1 MTITLIHA
9 GAMNQVDS
17 ENTNRHGREEPLT
30 GHELR
35 DIKDAAD
42 LYQSG
47 SFKLQIDALLPNVQP
62 KESGRQQLDH
72 FLFALRAHCISIPS
86 IAPLSP
92 LAAIKVLAKQGVAV
106 PSVFPLPSPDVKWK
120 VAFEPP
126 REICVVGSWGNGI
139 AVKKQSGSRFS
150 VDLSMEMPEALFQ
163 EKDYLDGRFFHKK
176 SYYLAVLA
184 QSISTAFDVNTFYSS
199 ALGDPRL
206 TTLVLRSRNGSS
218 SYDFSKSHTEVHVI
232 PVLSSSSP
240 LSSSRLFPS
249 HSNVRVPSSSSPPN
263 FPTPIYNNAILLS
276 TCAKEALMSTHEL
289 KNALPAFH
297 DAYTLLRVWA
307 NQRGYGDGELCVRGF
322 ERKGS
327 FWAGLLRY
335 LSLGDELVGTK
346 SGSAKLRKPLGKGLS
361 SYQLFK
367 AALDFL
373 AKHKFGETP
382 VFTKTTN
389 GHRCPPEEYITHHPA
404 IFVDATST
412 INFLSDV
419 PLTSLDLLSRDA
431 KETLEQLSN
440 PGASSD
446 IFGDCF
452 LKSRFKISSRF
463 DAVIRVNL
471 SQASRNQST
480 STVIEHGSSDA
491 ALLASISSL
500 LRRGLGNRTQAI
512 AILQPV
518 TPYRPISSAES
529 PSTSII
535 HIGLIYDPAHA
546 FRLVDH
552 GPSAEDQD
560 SNVAKEFRYLW
571 GSRAELRRFKDGRI
585 TESVVWEVTTSDERA
600 HIPVSIVR
608 HLLQLHFGLSAK
620 YARTL
625 QTPFDNI
632 LQFPD
637 DVRRLHRATGGC
649 KAALTAF
656 DGVVRSL
663 KALDEQLPL
672 ALLNVSPISEY
683 LRYTST
689 FAPLPIPA
697 SVSAELPES
706 LRFLPTIP
714 IILEFEKSSKW
725 PDDLKAIQKIKLAFF
740 ETIAQSLMS
749 SNPGLKASIATG
761 GSSNPFQ
768 GYAALEIFTA
778 EGWSFS
784 AFIWHDREATLLDRI
799 IDPSKM
805 FVSPSDQKYNAR
817 EQREAKVAQE
827 LYTRRFIH
835 APRHHRA
842 IVNLCHKYSAYSG
855 TVRLVKRWLA
865 AHWLLQTHV
874 SEEAVEIICALP
886 FVGGKQK
893 STESAAA
900 VPHSKERG
908 FSLVLEFL
916 KDWDWK
922 EPLCLTLYEDD
933 PPATA
938 PEMWTSNGPDA
949 IAVHRL
955 RAFAKEASKA
965 LRDAETEL
973 DIKSLFLHSTDD
985 YDIVVQLNP
994 TVLPRYHQNINVESS
1009 VWTRDAHLGITESTP
1024 RPGFDP
1030 LLLFLADLQSTYADT
1045 LKFFADPFG
1054 GDRIGAIWLPSLG
1067 APRSFRALAGFSSKP
1082 LAKED
1087 KAKDKDL
1094 VMLNRQAVLDEIGRL
1109 GTGLVQKIIVHEP
1122 M

>member
-1 MTITLIHA
+1 MFI
-9 GAMNQVDS
+9 
-17 ENTNRHGREEPLT
+17 EPLT

-42 LYQSG
+42 LYQSS
-47 SFKLQIDALLPNVQP
+47 SFKLQIDALLPNVRP
-62 KESGRQQLDH
+62 KKSGRQQLDH
-72 FLFALRAHCISIPS
+72 FLFALHTHCISIPS
-86 IAPLSP
+86 IAPLNP
-92 LAAIKVLAKQGVAV
+92 LAAAKVLAKQGVAV
-106 PSVFPLPSPDVKWK
+106 PFAFPLPSRDAKWK

-139 AVKKQSGSRFS
+139 TVKKESSSLFG
-150 VDLSMEMPEALFQ
+150 VDLSVEMPEALFQ

-184 QSISTAFDVNTFYSS
+184 QSISTAFEVDTFYSS

-206 TTLVLRSRNGSS
+206 TTLVLRPRNGSTS
-218 SYDFSKSHTEVHVI
+218 HDFSKSHAEVHVI

-240 LSSSRLFPS
+240 LSLSRLFPS
-249 HSNVRVPSSSSPPN
+249 HSNVRIPSSSSPPS

-276 TCAKEALMSTHEL
+276 TYAKEALTSTHEL
-289 KNALPAFH
+289 KNTLPAFH

-307 NQRGYGDGELCVRGF
+307 NQRGYGDGKLCVRGF
-322 ERKGS
+322 EGKGS

-335 LSLGDELVGTK
+335 LILGGELVSTK
-346 SGSAKLRKPLGKGLS
+346 SGNAKSRKPLGKGLS

-373 AKHKFGETP
+373 AKQKFGETP

-404 IFVDATST
+404 VFVDATST

-419 PLTSLDLLSRDA
+419 PLTSLDLLSHDA
-431 KETLEQLSN
+431 KETLEELSN
-440 PGASSD
+440 PGTSSD
-446 IFGDCF
+446 TFANCF
-452 LKSRFKISSRF
+452 LKSRFKLSSRF
-463 DAVIRVNL
+463 DAVIRQVFSFFLVDL

-480 STVIEHGSSDA
+480 SALVEHGSYDA
-491 ALLASISSL
+491 ALLASISAT

-518 TPYRPISSAES
+518 TSCRSISSAES
-529 PSTSII
+529 PSTSTV
-535 HIGLIYDPAHA
+535 HIGLIYDPTHA

-552 GPSAEDQD
+552 GPSAENQD
-560 SNVAKEFRYLW
+560 SDVAKEFRHLW

-585 TESVVWEVTTSDERA
+585 TESVVWEVTTSDERS

-608 HLLQLHFGLSAK
+608 HLLQLHFGISTK
-620 YARTL
+620 YASTL
-625 QTPFDNI
+625 QTPFDSI
-632 LQFPD
+632 LRLPD
-637 DVRRLHRATGGC
+637 DVRRLHRATGGY

-656 DGVVRSL
+656 DGVVRNL

-672 ALLNVSPISEY
+672 ALLNVTPISEY

-697 SVSAELPES
+697 SASTELPKP

-740 ETIAQSLMS
+740 EIIAQSLLT
-749 SNPGLKASIATG
+749 SNPGLKVSVAIG
-761 GSSNPFQ
+761 DSSNPFQ
-768 GYAALEIFTA
+768 GCAALEIFTA

-799 IDPSKM
+799 INPSKM
-805 FVSPSDQKYNAR
+805 FVGPSDHKYNAR
-817 EQREAKVAQE
+817 EQREAKAAQE
-827 LYTRRFIH
+827 LYTRRFIY
-835 APRHHRA
+835 APRHHHA
-842 IVNLCHKYSAYSG
+842 IANLCHKYSAYSG

-865 AHWLLQTHV
+865 AHWLLQTHI
-874 SEEAVEIICALP
+874 SEEAIEIICALP

-893 STESAAA
+893 STESAAT

-916 KDWDWK
+916 TDWEWDK
-922 EPLCLTLYEDD
+922 PLCLPLYEDD
-933 PPATA
+933 TLATA
-938 PEMWTSNGPDA
+938 PEVWTSNGPDA
-949 IAVHRL
+949 VAIRRL

-965 LRDAETEL
+965 LSNAETEP
-973 DIKSLFLHSTDD
+973 D
-985 YDIVVQLNP
+985 
-994 TVLPRYHQNINVESS
+994 
-1009 VWTRDAHLGITESTP
+1009 GSTP
-1024 RPGFDP
+1024 TEKEIEEPDKKLDEYDQKNSPVKQQIFSTITDR
-1030 LLLFLADLQSTYADT
+1030 LLLCVQKYESASEIWAEICQIHEGKTKLVQIDLCRRTFADT

-1054 GDRIGAIWLPSLG
+1054 GDRIGAIWLPDLG
-1067 APRSFRALAGFSSKP
+1067 VPHSFRALAGFSCEP
-1082 LAKED
+1082 LSKED
-1087 KAKDKDL
+1087 GAKDKNL
-1094 VMLNRQAVLDEIGRL
+1094 VVLNRQAVLDDVGRL
-1109 GTGLVQKIIVHEP
+1109 GAGLVQKIIVRER

>member
-1 MTITLIHA
+1 
-9 GAMNQVDS
+9 MNRVDS
-17 ENTNRHGREEPLT
+17 ENPDRHGRDEPLT
-30 GHELR
+30 GHALR

-47 SFKLQIDALLPNVQP
+47 SFKLQIDALLPNVRP
-62 KESGRQQLDH
+62 KESGQQQLDH
-72 FLFALRAHCISIPS
+72 FLFALRTHCISIPS
-86 IAPLSP
+86 IAPQNP
-92 LAAIKVLAKQGVAV
+92 MVAAKALAKQGIAV
-106 PSVFPLPSPDVKWK
+106 PFASPLPPRDAKWK

-126 REICVVGSWGNGI
+126 SEICVIGSWANGI
-139 AVKKQSGSRFS
+139 AVKKQNGNRFS
-150 VDLSMEMPEALFQ
+150 VDLCVEMPEALFQ

-184 QSISTAFDVNTFYSS
+184 QSISTSFDVDTFYSS
-199 ALGDPRL
+199 VLGDPRL
-206 TTLVLRSRNGSS
+206 TTLVLRPRNGSVS
-218 SYDFSKSHTEVHVI
+218 HDFYKTHAEVHVI
-232 PVLSSSSP
+232 PVLPQSSP
-240 LSSSRLFPS
+240 LSLTRLSPS
-249 HSNVRVPSSSSPPN
+249 HPNVRIPSSSSSSS

-276 TCAKEALMSTHEL
+276 THAKDALMSTYRL

-322 ERKGS
+322 EGKGP
-327 FWAGLLRY
+327 FWAGLLQY
-335 LSLGDELVGTK
+335 LISGEEVVGTK
-346 SGSAKLRKPLGKGLS
+346 SGSAKLRRPLGKGLS

-373 AKHKFGETP
+373 AKQKFGETP
-382 VFTKTTN
+382 TFVKTAN
-389 GHRCPPEEYITHHPA
+389 GHRYTPEEYITHHPA
-404 IFVDATST
+404 VFVDETST
-412 INFLSDV
+412 INFLSGV
-419 PLTSLDLLSRDA
+419 PLTSLDLLSHDA
-431 KETLEQLSN
+431 KETLEHLSN
-440 PGASSD
+440 PGTSSD
-446 IFGDCF
+446 PFAECF
-452 LKSRFKISSRF
+452 LNGRFQLSSRF
-463 DAVIRVNL
+463 DAVIRVDL
-471 SQASRNQST
+471 SQASRNQSA
-480 STVIEHGSSDA
+480 SALVEHGSSDA
-491 ALLASISSL
+491 ALLASISSI
-500 LRRGLGNRTQAI
+500 LRQGLGNRTQAI

-518 TPYRPISSAES
+518 TPCHPISSAES
-529 PSTSII
+529 PSTSTI

-560 SNVAKEFRYLW
+560 SNVAQEFRHLW
-571 GSRAELRRFKDGRI
+571 GRRAELRRFKDGRI
-585 TESVVWEVTTSDERA
+585 TESVVWEVATSDERA

-608 HLLQLHFGLSAK
+608 HLLQLHFGISAE
-620 YARTL
+620 YARTF
-625 QTPFDNI
+625 QTPFDSM
-632 LQFPD
+632 LRLPD
-637 DVRRLHRATGGC
+637 DVRRLHRATGGF

-672 ALLNVSPISEY
+672 ALLNVSPISDY

-697 SVSAELPES
+697 SALTELPES

-740 ETIAQSLMS
+740 EIIAQTLMA
-749 SNPGLKASIATG
+749 SNPQLKASVAIAN
-761 GSSNPFQ
+761 SSNPFQ
-768 GYAALEIFTA
+768 GCATLEIFTA
-778 EGWSFS
+778 DGWSFS

-817 EQREAKVAQE
+817 EQREAKAAQE

-842 IVNLCHKYSAYSG
+842 IANLCHKYNAYSG

-874 SEEAVEIICALP
+874 SDEAIEIVCARP
-886 FVGGKQK
+886 FVGGKQG
-893 STESAAA
+893 STESAAT

-916 KDWDWK
+916 KDWKWE
-922 EPLCLTLYEDD
+922 EPLCLPLYEDD
-933 PPATA
+933 ATVAA
-938 PEMWTSNGPDA
+938 PDVWTSNGPDT
-949 IAVHRL
+949 IAAHRL
-955 RAFAKEASKA
+955 RAFTREAIRV
-965 LRDAETEL
+965 LRNAETDL

-985 YDIVVQLNP
+985 YDIVIQLNP
-994 TVLPRYHQNINVESS
+994 AILPRYYQNVNAESS
-1009 VWTRDAHLGITESTP
+1009 VWTRDSHLGVTESTP

-1030 LLLFLADLQSTYADT
+1030 LLLFLADLQNTFADT
-1045 LKFFADPFG
+1045 LKFFADPLG
-1054 GDRIGAIWLPSLG
+1054 GDCIGAIWLPGLG

-1082 LAKED
+1082 LPKED
-1087 KAKDKDL
+1087 KAKVKEL
-1094 VMLNRQAVLDEIGRL
+1094 VMLNRQAVLDDIGRL
-1109 GTGLVQKIIVHEP
+1109 GTGLVQKIIVHER

>member
-1 MTITLIHA
+1 MS
-9 GAMNQVDS
+9 QVES
-17 ENTNRHGREEPLT
+17 ENTNHYCREEPLT

-35 DIKDAAD
+35 DIKDATD

-47 SFKLQIDALLPNVQP
+47 SFKLQIDALLPNVRP
-62 KESGRQQLDH
+62 KESGQQQLDH
-72 FLFALRAHCISIPS
+72 FLFSLRAHCISIPS
-86 IAPLSP
+86 ISP
-92 LAAIKVLAKQGVAV
+92 LNPLVAAKVLAKQGVAV
-106 PSVFPLPSPDVKWK
+106 PFAFPLPSQDAKWK

-126 REICVVGSWGNGI
+126 REFCVVGSWANKI
-139 AVKKQSGSRFS
+139 SVKKQSGSRFG
-150 VDLSMEMPEALFQ
+150 VDLSVEMPETLFQ

-184 QSISTAFDVNTFYSS
+184 QSISTAFDVDTFYSS

-206 TTLVLRSRNGSS
+206 TTLVLRPRDGST
-218 SYDFSKSHTEVHVI
+218 SYDFSKSHAEVHVI

-240 LSSSRLFPS
+240 LSLSRLFPS
-249 HSNVRVPSSSSPPN
+249 HANVRVPSSSSPST
-263 FPTPIYNNAILLS
+263 FPTPIYNNTILLS
-276 TCAKEALMSTHEL
+276 TDAKEALVSTHEL

-322 ERKGS
+322 ERKGP

-335 LSLGDELVGTK
+335 LSSGNEPVGTK
-346 SGSAKLRKPLGKGLS
+346 SGSAKSRKPLGKGLS

-373 AKHKFGETP
+373 AKQKFGETP
-382 VFTKTTN
+382 VFTKTIN
-389 GHRCPPEEYITHHPA
+389 GHKCPPEEYITHHPA
-404 IFVDATST
+404 VFVDATST

-419 PLTSLDLLSRDA
+419 PLTSLDLLSHDA

-440 PGASSD
+440 PGTSSD
-446 IFGDCF
+446 TFADCF
-452 LKSRFKISSRF
+452 LRSRFKLSSRF
-463 DAVIRVNL
+463 DAVIRVDL
-471 SQASRNQST
+471 SQASQNQST
-480 STVIEHGSSDA
+480 LALVEHGSSDA
-491 ALLASISSL
+491 ALLASISSI

-518 TPYRPISSAES
+518 TPYRPISAEES
-529 PSTSII
+529 PSISMI

-552 GPSAEDQD
+552 GPSADDQN
-560 SNVAKEFRYLW
+560 SNVAKEFRHLW
-571 GSRAELRRFKDGRI
+571 GSRAELRRFKDARI

-620 YARTL
+620 YVRTL
-625 QTPFDNI
+625 QTPFDSI
-632 LQFPD
+632 LQLPD
-637 DVRRLHRATGGC
+637 DVRRLHRATGEY

-656 DGVVRSL
+656 DSLVRNL
-663 KALDEQLPL
+663 KALDERLPL
-672 ALLNVSPISEY
+672 ALLNVSPVSEY

-697 SVSAELPES
+697 SVSAELPEF

-740 ETIAQSLMS
+740 EIIAQSLMT
-749 SNPGLKASIATG
+749 SNPGLKVS
-761 GSSNPFQ
+761 
-768 GYAALEIFTA
+768 ALEVYTA

-799 IDPSKM
+799 IDPSKT
-805 FVSPSDQKYNAR
+805 FIGPSDQKYNAR

-835 APRHHRA
+835 APRHHRVIA
-842 IVNLCHKYSAYSG
+842 NLCHKYSAYSG

-865 AHWLLQTHV
+865 AHWLLQAHV
-874 SEEAVEIICALP
+874 SEEAIEIICALP
-886 FVGGKQK
+886 FVGKKLK
-893 STESAAA
+893 STESAAT

-916 KDWDWK
+916 TDWK
-922 EPLCLTLYEDD
+922 WEEPLCLPLYEDEY
-933 PPATA
+933 PATA
-938 PEMWTSNGPDA
+938 PEAWTSNGPDA
-949 IAVHRL
+949 VAVHRL
-955 RAFAKEASKA
+955 RAFAREASKA
-965 LRDAETEL
+965 LHNAETGL
-973 DIKSLFLHSTDD
+973 DIKRLFLHSTDD
-985 YDIVVQLNP
+985 YDIVIKLNP
-994 TVLPRYHQNINVESS
+994 MVLPRYYQNINVESS
-1009 VWTRDAHLGITESTP
+1009 VWTRDSHLGTTESTP

-1030 LLLFLADLQSTYADT
+1030 LPLFLADLQSAFADT

-1054 GDRIGAIWLPSLG
+1054 GDRIGAIWLPGMG
-1067 APRSFRALAGFSSKP
+1067 APRPFRALAGFSSKP
-1082 LAKED
+1082 LPKED
-1087 KAKDKDL
+1087 KAKEKEL

-1109 GTGLVQKIIVHEP
+1109 GTGLVQKIIIHECV
-1122 M
+1122 